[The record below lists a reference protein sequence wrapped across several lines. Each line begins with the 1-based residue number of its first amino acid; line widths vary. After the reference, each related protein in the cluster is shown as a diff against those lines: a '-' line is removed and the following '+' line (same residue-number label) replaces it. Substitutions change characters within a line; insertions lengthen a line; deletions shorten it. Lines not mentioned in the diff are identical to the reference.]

1 MTISRFLRWFF
12 FLIVFLALVTAFWMQ
27 LFNQAPSLRE
37 MGGAM
42 DTNAHVYGESPAGDA
57 ATLKAFVE
65 DAQRGNPAA
74 QAMLGAM
81 LEAQHMEEAIRWY
94 LLAAAQGNQDA
105 QMRLEQLGVVK
116 P

>member
-1 MTISRFLRWFF
+1 MTISRLFRWFF
-12 FLIVFLALVTAFWMQ
+12 VLFVLLALVTAFWWQ
-27 LFNQAPSLRE
+27 VFYQAPSVRE

-42 DTNAHVYGESPAGDA
+42 DTNAHVYGESAEGDA
-57 ATLKAFVE
+57 ATFKAFVE

-105 QMRLEQLGVVK
+105 LVRLQQLGVK